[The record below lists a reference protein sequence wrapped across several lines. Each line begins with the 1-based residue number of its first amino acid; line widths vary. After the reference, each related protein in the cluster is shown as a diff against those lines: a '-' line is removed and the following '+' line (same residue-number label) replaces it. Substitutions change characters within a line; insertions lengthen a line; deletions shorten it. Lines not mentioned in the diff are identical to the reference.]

1 MRSSKKSN
9 DKSQLDKFKDIAR
22 EVDADEDEQAF
33 DDKLRPRITPPFAPA
48 AHTSASGAR

>member
-33 DDKLRPRITPPFAPA
+33 DDKLRRMRYHDTTDKEPP
-48 AHTSASGAR
+48 HDGR